1 MATSLEPLK
10 GGYDV
15 DENAV
20 RFSNYFHVL
29 RELVHLSCGWLPLEP
44 RLEVKYALGDHL
56 HDDARAVTKIKR
68 RLYELRTPE
77 RLPGR
82 ARRGARRPAGPR
94 QPRDQLRRVR
104 RDRLRGAQAHAR
116 RRDPHPPRHARPD
129 RRRALPA
136 AAHPDPAPPGAPHRR
151 APARPRRDALAFED
165 LGALPIRLREV
176 RELQI
181 MPPLDE
187 PARDDYVEVT
197 EEGDTYLTED
207 LYVNGDENH
216 VPTDPDEQKH
226 FFHGLMD
233 AELCA
238 AELMARNSHE
248 HPEMPWDFHVDMAR
262 QCWDEIRHAEV
273 HDRLMAT
280 ELDCRW
286 GDFPIGFG
294 YFKSIYRLDLL
305 SRLVLFNGTSE
316 QKAMWRHSH
325 RRKVLVELGQT
336 TVARVFD
343 YLLADEVPHVHNGV
357 RWGSHLL
364 GGDEKAYR
372 EKVREL
378 RAGLDATGQPV
389 RLERRLGPA
398 LAAGLPALRDGLLR
412 AVERLAGEA
421 AELAGGLAR
430 GAAGRAEDLLAAALG
445 MAREARHEER
455 EDQDE
460 DAEACDAGDD
470 HVSALP
476 ARAGAESRPTRGAA
490 RRPAPGVATRIPSP
504 CGGAAASGSTTSP
517 ARSHSSAPAATSQCF
532 TPRSK

>member
-1 MATSLEPLK
+1 MATSHEPVAP
-10 GGYDV
+10 GYDV

-29 RELVHLSCGWLPLEP
+29 RELVHLSCGWLALEP
-44 RLEVKYALGDHL
+44 RLTVKYTLGDHL
-56 HDDARAVTKIKR
+56 HDDARSLTKIKR
-68 RLYELRTPE
+68 RLYELRTPS
-77 RLPGR
+77 
-82 ARRGARRPAGPR
+82 
-94 QPRDQLRRVR
+94 DY
-104 RDRLRGAQAHAR
+104 
-116 RRDPHPPRHARPD
+116 
-129 RRRALPA
+129 
-136 AAHPDPAPPGAPHRR
+136 PGAPC
-151 APARPRRDALAFED
+151 ED
-165 LGALPIRLREV
+165 LAAQLDRANEAPDSAAYVEIAYGQLKPALIAAIRTHLDGVDPLVDEPSLRLLTQILHRQERHVTEIGVRANAAPGDIGALPITLREV
-176 RELQI
+176 RELRV
-181 MPPLDE
+181 MAPLGE
-187 PARDDYVEVT
+187 PARDPFVEVT
-197 EEGDTYLTED
+197 EEGDTYLTDD

-216 VPTDPDEQKH
+216 VPTDPEEQKH

-286 GDFPIGFG
+286 GDYPVGFG

-336 TVARVFD
+336 AVARVFD

-389 RLERRLGPA
+389 
-398 LAAGLPALRDGLLR
+398 AAP
-412 AVERLAGEA
+412 
-421 AELAGGLAR
+421 
-430 GAAGRAEDLLAAALG
+430 
-445 MAREARHEER
+445 
-455 EDQDE
+455 
-460 DAEACDAGDD
+460 
-470 HVSALP
+470 
-476 ARAGAESRPTRGAA
+476 
-490 RRPAPGVATRIPSP
+490 
-504 CGGAAASGSTTSP
+504 
-517 ARSHSSAPAATSQCF
+517 
-532 TPRSK
+532 

>member
-44 RLEVKYALGDHL
+44 RLEVKYVLGDHL

-77 RLPGR
+77 RLPRR
-82 ARRGARRPAGPR
+82 ARRGARRAAGPR
-94 QPRDQLRRVR
+94 QRRDHVRRVR
-104 RDRLRGAQAHAR
+104 RDRLRGAQARRSSPPSASTSTRSTRSSTSPRCGCSPRSCTAR
-116 RRDPHPPRHARPD
+116 SATSSSCRP
-129 RRRALPA
+129 
-136 AAHPDPAPPGAPHRR
+136 R
-151 APARPRRDALAFED
+151 APRASPFED

-176 RELQI
+176 RELQV

-197 EEGDTYLTED
+197 EEGDTYLTDD

-216 VPTDPDEQKH
+216 VPTDPEEQKH

-280 ELDCRW
+280 ELGLPLGRLPDRLRLLQVDLPPRPAEPARAVQRHERAE
-286 GDFPIGFG
+286 GDVAPLAPPQG
-294 YFKSIYRLDLL
+294 
-305 SRLVLFNGTSE
+305 
-316 QKAMWRHSH
+316 A
-325 RRKVLVELGQT
+325 RRARPDDGR
-336 TVARVFD
+336 ARV
-343 YLLADEVPHVHNGV
+343 
-357 RWGSHLL
+357 R
-364 GGDEKAYR
+364 
-372 EKVREL
+372 
-378 RAGLDATGQPV
+378 
-389 RLERRLGPA
+389 
-398 LAAGLPALRDGLLR
+398 
-412 AVERLAGEA
+412 
-421 AELAGGLAR
+421 
-430 GAAGRAEDLLAAALG
+430 
-445 MAREARHEER
+445 
-455 EDQDE
+455 
-460 DAEACDAGDD
+460 
-470 HVSALP
+470 LP
-476 ARAGAESRPTRGAA
+476 ARGRGPARPQRRALGLAPARRRREGLPREGARAA
-490 RRPAPGVATRIPSP
+490 RRARRAPGS
-504 CGGAAASGSTTSP
+504 
-517 ARSHSSAPAATSQCF
+517 RSA
-532 TPRSK
+532 